1 MQLTACGHG
10 CHASHHLLGC
20 LSPRSSAA
28 SPSLPSRP
36 LLRRSVAPRSPP
48 VLPAP
53 RRSRPPSSLY
63 PGSCRPSRLGEP
75 RRSSSRPCAPPCLRA
90 GAWSGPGPLS
100 LSVSLCL
107 TSRPCSPPWGRRPL
121 GSEAPSSPRP
131 RPPSQPPE
139 PALCAPACP
148 APPGLGPA
156 CLPGPRPR
164 AATLRAPRAR
174 PRPLRWRGAAAAR
187 PPRRRHGLAQLARPP
202 GPGPLWRAHPR
213 PRPGRCRWPARPPH
227 HIQLPP
233 LLLLLRRARA
243 SRAPGADTN
252 SWRQRATS
260 KRTEWPSC
268 PAPFTTALSSMTRQP
283 HAAALMYHMNV
294 SGASGLPQAET
305 HLLLLLFLFSL
316 FVLHPRL
323 TLGLLGCRA
332 RGRRARQRRRP
343 GQRRRARSG
352 GSLGLRPSR
361 HLLPQQREHGGLAGP
376 WRVAARSPS
385 ARRAWPAPSR
395 PSSSRHAET
404 GSLWIRLGHS
414 GVWRVCLQAGV
425 HDAPHWKG
433 VGCGMGQVGG
443 LSRT

>member
-148 APPGLGPA
+148 ALARSGPCLPAGPA
-156 CLPGPRPR
+156 ASGRHTACPARAAAAPSLAWCCGRAPAAPPPWPGPTRAAPGPRS
-164 AATLRAPRAR
+164 
-174 PRPLRWRGAAAAR
+174 PLEGASASASGSVSLAGAAAAPSSFLLFFFSCAEPEPHAHQALTR
-187 PPRRRHGLAQLARPP
+187 TAGASAQHQN
-202 GPGPLWRAHPR
+202 GQSGHP
-213 PRPGRCRWPARPPH
+213 A
-227 HIQLPP
+227 PP
-233 LLLLLRRARA
+233 L
-243 SRAPGADTN
+243 S
-252 SWRQRATS
+252 QQH
-260 KRTEWPSC
+260 C
-268 PAPFTTALSSMTRQP
+268 
-283 HAAALMYHMNV
+283 
-294 SGASGLPQAET
+294 
-305 HLLLLLFLFSL
+305 
-316 FVLHPRL
+316 HP
-323 TLGLLGCRA
+323 
-332 RGRRARQRRRP
+332 
-343 GQRRRARSG
+343 
-352 GSLGLRPSR
+352 
-361 HLLPQQREHGGLAGP
+361 
-376 WRVAARSPS
+376 
-385 ARRAWPAPSR
+385 
-395 PSSSRHAET
+395 
-404 GSLWIRLGHS
+404 
-414 GVWRVCLQAGV
+414 
-425 HDAPHWKG
+425 
-433 VGCGMGQVGG
+433 
-443 LSRT
+443 